1 VLTLNSYGGEALL
14 RVFLYSLPFVSLLAA
29 EVLWRPGWRPG
40 GRRLAPGL
48 TALTA
53 SAMVLLVGVFPVARY
68 GNERYEMVRPGELSA
83 LAYVYA
89 HAAPGATLVSIAGS
103 LPWRYRDLE
112 KFEYSN
118 ALPYLDPVDVAGLER
133 RLRADPDGAFL
144 VVTDSQIYEAID
156 TQGYDQAW
164 ADQMVDAL
172 RAAPGLE
179 VVYATDS
186 AFVVAPVSPA
196 APERTAK

>member
-1 VLTLNSYGGEALL
+1 
-14 RVFLYSLPFVSLLAA
+14 VFLYSLPFVSLLAA
-29 EVLWRPGWRPG
+29 EALWRPGWRPG

-53 SAMVLLVGVFPVARY
+53 SAMVLLVVLFPVARY
-68 GNERYEMVRPGELSA
+68 GNERYEMVRPGEISA

-89 HAAPGATLVSIAGS
+89 HASRGATLVSLAGS

-112 KFEYSN
+112 KFEYDN

-144 VVTDSQIYEAID
+144 VITTSQIYEAID
-156 TQGYDQAW
+156 TQGYDEAW
-164 ADQMVDAL
+164 ANEMVHAL
-172 RAAPGLE
+172 HSAPGLE
-179 VVYATDS
+179 VVYETDS
-186 AFVVAPVSPA
+186 AFVVAAVSEAQHGRA
-196 APERTAK
+196 AK